1 MKHEDLQRFLARGQG
16 AWHAGPLLS
25 DQELDTALAVGNAAL
40 HEREARHVDAWRKF
54 AVQIELRAR
63 TLRASI
69 LSDETSGAELRALVD
84 ALETAAVNMRAALEP
99 KPPALTAAQHA
110 AFPNGRWNKGGAK

>member
-16 AWHAGPLLS
+16 AWHATAGLTEV
-25 DQELDTALAVGNAAL
+25 QLDTALAVGSAAL

-69 LSDETSGAELRALVD
+69 RMDDGSSLALRSLVD
-84 ALETAAVNMRAALEP
+84 VLEIHAVNLRAALEP
-99 KPPALTAAQHA
+99 KAPALTAAPHA
-110 AFPNGRWNKGGAK
+110 AFPNGRWSKGGAR